1 MSAANTIG
9 TRSIRAMPAPELSQ
23 RALSMPAS
31 GIREMMGRAA
41 RMDDVVHLEVG
52 EPGFRTPDHIIE
64 AALRAARDGH
74 TRYTP
79 AAGVPAL
86 REAVADRVSE
96 RWGRAVTPGQVIVT
110 VGGVNA
116 IALAGLAALDPGDEV
131 LLPDPGWPNYLS
143 MAELAGATAVMY
155 PLPTERGFAPD
166 PDQLAAL
173 ITPRTRALVINT
185 PGNPT
190 GGVFDAGVVEALV
203 ALCERHG
210 IRLISDEMYEDL
222 VFGTSHVSA
231 GAGAD
236 EVIYVS
242 GCSKTYAMTGW
253 RIGFAV
259 APEPVVT
266 AMERLQEPL
275 VSCASSISQ
284 AAAVAA
290 LRGPQGCVGE
300 MRDAY
305 ERRRDTVVELLGPEL
320 VPVTPLG
327 GFYAMVD
334 LGATGIRGMELGLAV
349 LESAR
354 VATAPGAAFGTTI
367 DGFVRVSFAGADEEV
382 QEGCRR
388 LLEFHAAHQPMAT
401 PSLRGSEPPA

>member
-1 MSAANTIG
+1 
-9 TRSIRAMPAPELSQ
+9 
-23 RALSMPAS
+23 MPAS

-52 EPGFRTPDHIIE
+52 EPGFRTPEHIID
-64 AALRAARDGH
+64 AASRAARDGH

-79 AAGVPAL
+79 AAGIPAL

-96 RWGRAVTPGQVIVT
+96 RWGRAVTAEQVIVT

-116 IALAGLAALDPGDEV
+116 LALAGLASLDRGDEV
-131 LLPDPGWPNYLS
+131 LLPDPGWPNYASL
-143 MAELAGATAVMY
+143 AELTGATAVTY
-155 PLPTERGFAPD
+155 PLPAELGFAPD
-166 PDQLAAL
+166 LDRLATL
-173 ITPRTRALVINT
+173 VTPRTRALVINT

-190 GGVFDAGVVEALV
+190 GGVFDAGVVEGLV
-203 ALCERHG
+203 SLCDRHG
-210 IRLISDEMYEDL
+210 IRLIADEMYEDF
-222 VFGTSHVSA
+222 VFGASHASA
-231 GAGAD
+231 GAAGED
-236 EVIYVS
+236 VIYVS

-253 RIGFAV
+253 RLGFAV

-290 LRGPQGCVGE
+290 LRGPQDCVAE
-300 MRDAY
+300 MRAAY

-320 VPVTPLG
+320 VPVTPKG
-327 GFYAMVD
+327 GFFAMVD
-334 LGATGIRGMELGLAV
+334 LGATGLRGMELGLAV

-354 VATAPGAAFGTTI
+354 VATVPGAAFGTTI
-367 DGFVRVSFAGADEEV
+367 DGFVRVSFAAADDDV
-382 QEGCRR
+382 REGCRR